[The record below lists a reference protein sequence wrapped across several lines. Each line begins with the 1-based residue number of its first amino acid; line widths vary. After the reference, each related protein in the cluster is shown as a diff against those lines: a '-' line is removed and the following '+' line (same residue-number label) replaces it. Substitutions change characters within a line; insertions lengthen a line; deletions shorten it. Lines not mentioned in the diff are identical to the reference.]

1 MSALSLLTLKPN
13 VTRQDALRTFSIGP
27 SARYWRMRSG
37 PLQRI
42 AEAYV
47 PYLGYRVQYDM
58 AGAPQQRFFA
68 LDAVTGSLDLFEFPR
83 LPSADELV
91 AVETRNHLPLSLSSE
106 RAEEHL
112 REKAL
117 RAIFLQGFFKLRG
130 GKIHVAREAAEFYIP
145 YWLAF
150 HGDTKAVRCRVLN
163 AVRRRM
169 EGAKA
174 TAFFEQWLAA

>member
-1 MSALSLLTLKPN
+1 MSALPLFTLKPN
-13 VTRQDALRTFSIGP
+13 VTRQDALRTFSGGP

-68 LDAVTGSLDLFEFPR
+68 LDAVTGSLDLFEFPH
-83 LPSADELV
+83 LPSGDQLIS
-91 AVETRNHLPLSLSSE
+91 VETRNHLPLSLSPE
-106 RAEEHL
+106 QAEQQL

-117 RAIFLQGFFKLRG
+117 RVIFLQGFFKLRG
-130 GKIHVAREAAEFYIP
+130 GRINVTRESSEFYIP

-150 HGDTKAVRCRVLN
+150 HGDAKAVRCRVLN

-174 TAFFEQWLAA
+174 AAFFEQWLAA